1 MAALPFI
8 LTAMFLLVAYWQRKA
23 ERETKVIERDVTETI
38 YD

>member
-1 MAALPFI
+1 MLCLLFLI
-8 LTAMFLLVAYWQRKA
+8 SLFLLVGHWQRKA